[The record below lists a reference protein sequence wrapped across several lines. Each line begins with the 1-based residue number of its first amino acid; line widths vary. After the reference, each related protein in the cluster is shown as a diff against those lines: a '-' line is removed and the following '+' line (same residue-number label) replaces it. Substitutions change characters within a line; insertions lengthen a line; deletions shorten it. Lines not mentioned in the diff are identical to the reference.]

1 MSENLARL
9 SDRRESF
16 RDCQCFRVA
25 NFIFHLRASVSP
37 TLPSPPPPECNA
49 MNIIG
54 QHKRDHHRGPSFLKP
69 TPLWLVCTYA
79 SECQSCVTQIFAFL
93 FFLYFSAQRQ
103 RREKKTAAEVSTG
116 AKILECHRSRA
127 NKPETSDR
135 NRTCATCQTI
145 SLSFLYFSLFYFLSL
160 RWLITRQ

>member
-54 QHKRDHHRGPSFLKP
+54 QHKRDHQRGPSLLKP
-69 TPLWLVCTYA
+69 TPLWLVRTYA
-79 SECQSCVTQIFAFL
+79 SECQSCVTQIFAFYFFFYISPHNVNGERRRRRQRSAL
-93 FFLYFSAQRQ
+93 AQRYWSVIDHGQTNPRRPTAIEPAQPVKRFLCRSSIFLYFIFCLSA
-103 RREKKTAAEVSTG
+103 G
-116 AKILECHRSRA
+116 
-127 NKPETSDR
+127 
-135 NRTCATCQTI
+135 
-145 SLSFLYFSLFYFLSL
+145 
-160 RWLITRQ
+160 